1 MEASVNEPIEVPARK
16 AKEKRPYPYD
26 FKTVFGFSTMCF
38 AQAGSA
44 VLYLYF
50 FMIYLTDYAG
60 IDQAIGKVGYAATL
74 ATTVLLIARII
85 DIIDDPLQGWLM
97 DNARWGRFGKYKKYA
112 LLSVSL
118 LVFSTIAMF
127 SIPDF
132 VKADKVL
139 VSIWVTLFYVM
150 WEMGWAF
157 STRALLIQSI
167 TNDVALRAKFTNIP
181 RIWEVLILLPFI
193 TFLSIV
199 TAVNKWIGNM
209 GASITIVITVLMT
222 LMGIISLI
230 GIMLVKEGR
239 IEAAADEKKVRVSLK
254 DIWSMLKLNRP
265 MFINILA
272 TIFSGFTWTISTAT
286 LLYFI
291 KYSYCFNP
299 LTGTVDADRF
309 GLLSGINGIMGVA
322 TNVLGAIVAPLMI
335 KLVGD
340 ILKTVKAGFLGMAII
355 STTIFLLN
363 ISGILGQSP
372 ALFFIL
378 FFLQGFI
385 LGILYVPQTLITLE
399 TIDYVEYKMQRRMG
413 GLVYSTG
420 NVLAKAQG
428 ALNTVMIG
436 AILVAIG
443 YSVDAVTG
451 NYVGDLARIPT
462 LLNSFMFVSGFVP
475 AILVLIAWAVYHFFY
490 PITPAMRKEMNEE
503 LATRHAVA
511 QAELA

>member
-1 MEASVNEPIEVPARK
+1 MDASEIETVAVPAPK
-16 AKEKRPYPYD
+16 AKEKKPYPYD

-38 AQAGSA
+38 AQAGSV
-44 VLYLYF
+44 VLYMYF
-50 FMIYLTDYAG
+50 FMLYLTDYAG
-60 IDQAIGKVGYAATL
+60 IDQAIGKVGFAATL

-85 DIIDDPLQGWLM
+85 DIVDDPLQGWLM
-97 DNARWGRFGKYKKYA
+97 DNAKWGRFGKYKKYA
-112 LLSVSL
+112 FLSVFL
-118 LVFSTIAMF
+118 LVLSIIALF
-127 SIPDF
+127 SIPGF
-132 VKADKVL
+132 VKANIVL

-193 TFLSIV
+193 TFISII

-209 GASITIVITVLMT
+209 GASITIVITALMT

-230 GIMLVKEGR
+230 GILLVKEGR
-239 IEAAADEKKVRVSLK
+239 IEAAADEKKVRVSVK
-254 DIWSMLKLNRP
+254 DIWRMLKLNRP

-291 KYSYCFNP
+291 KYAYCFDP
-299 LTGTVDADRF
+299 LTGTVNADRF
-309 GLLSGINGIMGVA
+309 GLLSGINGVMAIA
-322 TNVLGAIVAPLMI
+322 TNVLGAIVAPLVI

-355 STTIFLLN
+355 SISIFFLN
-363 ISGILGQSP
+363 VTGILGQSP

-399 TIDYVEYKMQRRMG
+399 TIDYVEYKMQQRMG

-420 NVLAKAQG
+420 NVIAKAQG
-428 ALNTVMIG
+428 AMNTVLIG
-436 AILVAIG
+436 SILVAIG

-475 AILVLIAWAVYHFFY
+475 AILVLIAWAFYHFLY
-490 PITPAMRKEMNEE
+490 PITPPMRKEMADE
-503 LATRHAVA
+503 LAARHAET
-511 QAELA
+511 QTELA